1 MIDNNAAQ
9 GYNYCNYRKDRRGIM
24 VVTLVYVDVKPE
36 NIEAFK
42 KISQYNHDNTRKEPG
57 NIRFDV
63 IQSKN
68 DPTKF
73 VLYEVFADDAAVAAH
88 KTTEHY
94 LRWRDEVADYMAS
107 PRSAVTYAP
116 VAFD

>member
-1 MIDNNAAQ
+1 MI
-9 GYNYCNYRKDRRGIM
+9 
-24 VVTLVYVDVKPE
+24 VTLVYVDVKPE
-36 NIEAFK
+36 NVEDFR
-42 KISQYNHDNTRKEPG
+42 KITIYNHENSRKEPG

-63 IQSKN
+63 LQNES

-73 VLYEVFADDAAVAAH
+73 TRVEVFENDEAIARH

-94 LRWRDEVADYMAS
+94 LRWREEVAPYMAS
-107 PRSAVTYAP
+107 PRRAVRNSP